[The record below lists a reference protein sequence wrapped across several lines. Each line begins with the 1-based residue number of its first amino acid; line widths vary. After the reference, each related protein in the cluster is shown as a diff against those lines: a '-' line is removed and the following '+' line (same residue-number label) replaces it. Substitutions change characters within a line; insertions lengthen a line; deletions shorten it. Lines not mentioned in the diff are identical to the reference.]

1 MSDYMWLIGWALG
14 VVSTILGII
23 IGWFIANTIKKENKD
38 D

>member
-23 IGWFIANTIKKENKD
+23 IGWFIANKS
-38 D
+38 